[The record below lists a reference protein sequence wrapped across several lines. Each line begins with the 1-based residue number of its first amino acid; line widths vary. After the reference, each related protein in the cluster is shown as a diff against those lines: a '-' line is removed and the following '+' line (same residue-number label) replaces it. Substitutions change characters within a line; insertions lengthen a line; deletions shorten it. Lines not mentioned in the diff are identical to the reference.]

1 MRRKLGQIRHAAAQ
15 PRNIAANS
23 QDSAGQLCFSCVGI
37 DPPPHRALPAA
48 ACSWQH
54 VFTVIEMVQVSST
67 APLRGSGVV
76 RKTVQLISGYQLNL
90 QIPVVDY
97 DSNMT
102 VNGNAGINIAGQVR
116 RVRCRAFA
124 LILQSATCCPLL
136 LLDSTRLLRLER
148 ACTMVR
154 SWA

>member
-1 MRRKLGQIRHAAAQ
+1 MRRKLGQVRHAAAQ

-23 QDSAGQLCFSCVGI
+23 QDSAGQLRFSCVGI
-37 DPPPHRALPAA
+37 HPSPHRALCAA

-54 VFTVIEMVQVSST
+54 VFAVIEIEQVSST

-76 RKTVQLISGYQLNL
+76 RHTVQLISGYQLNL
-90 QIPVVDY
+90 QIPVADY

-116 RVRCRAFA
+116 RVRCRDFA
-124 LILQSATCCPLL
+124 LISQSASCCPLCH
-136 LLDSTRLLRLER
+136 LDSTRLLRWER
-148 ACTMVR
+148 AYTMER